1 MTRLNTKINEEVFIA
16 RPLFFCVLF
25 GLLFLCAVF
34 WVVGFIK
41 ETKM

>member
-1 MTRLNTKINEEVFIA
+1 MRLNTKINEEA
-16 RPLFFCVLF
+16 SGEGLFFYVLF

-41 ETKM
+41 ETEMI